1 MMGKLLASMAS
12 RGAGQFRQ
20 AASGRHP
27 SLDIAGT
34 AHRLDPQ
41 LGRRPVMR
49 SVLQLAF
56 LEHDLDGTGERFH
69 RNLQCAGQPRLVVYR
84 GEGLPKHLGIVD
96 QAISG
101 VHRLL
106 QIEARKRPVGA
117 AREIGLAINA
127 YLVAHIKRWSDH
139 TVRTVAENLSAF
151 LQWMEGAAME
161 LDKVKLRHVEM
172 FMNSLA
178 DQSSTGKLNVSTVV
192 QRVGHACR
200 FFDWAKRQGR
210 ATILWDGDIDAERGM
225 ARETRQYF
233 RKASAIRGRNF
244 AGKELG
250 CLKLDGAVLPAHKI
264 GRRPTS
270 HRRHRS

>member
-117 AREIGLAINA
+117 AREIGLAITDQAGGDIGGIANA
-127 YLVAHIKRWSDH
+127 MECEFVDHQARHNLGLAAHCMAILMASRSCWPTRIVNSLICNRSRWSCTSRSH
-139 TVRTVAENLSAF
+139 SYSLSSYRCASSQNRMTVPPPF
-151 LQWMEGAAME
+151 LAQA
-161 LDKVKLRHVEM
+161 
-172 FMNSLA
+172 SLILLM
-178 DQSSTGKLNVSTVV
+178 SRMRL
-192 QRVGHACR
+192 VG
-200 FFDWAKRQGR
+200 FDPWSGS
-210 ATILWDGDIDAERGM
+210 G
-225 ARETRQYF
+225 
-233 RKASAIRGRNF
+233 
-244 AGKELG
+244 
-250 CLKLDGAVLPAHKI
+250 
-264 GRRPTS
+264 
-270 HRRHRS
+270 